1 MRYRR
6 KLLVVALSI
15 TGLLST
21 AFAAPTYAF
30 QDGEN
35 DGQWCIEEGG
45 TWDGTMCSFPQEEW
59 DEEQWCYD
67 EGGTWD
73 GTMCSFPWDGEE
85 WQDDGSIWSAP
96 DQESCI
102 ERGGIWESQ
111 EDWGYCWEDSGE
123 AWDARDQPTCEERGG
138 TWESADPQDPQNSD
152 GWCIAE
158 WDESN

>member
-35 DGQWCIEEGG
+35 DGQWCI
-45 TWDGTMCSFPQEEW
+45 
-59 DEEQWCYD
+59 D

-102 ERGGIWESQ
+102 ERGGAWADEG
-111 EDWGYCWEDSGE
+111 DWGYC
-123 AWDARDQPTCEERGG
+123 
-138 TWESADPQDPQNSD
+138 
-152 GWCIAE
+152 
-158 WDESN
+158 